1 MLLTH
6 QIDQPL
12 KMNGAPCSVQLVG
25 RPQQDEE
32 LMEAAKVVAEDLQ
45 IEKNMVNGSG
55 EYGSLPSI

>member
-1 MLLTH
+1 
-6 QIDQPL
+6 
-12 KMNGAPCSVQLVG
+12 MNGAPCSVQLVG